1 MENRKQ
7 ILIKHS
13 KQKYLKQTIMKKIT
27 YTIGFAFAMLATSNA
42 VAQQGFGTNR
52 PDKSAAVEIKSPNK
66 GLLIPRITLTSDT
79 DVATIA
85 SPANSLLIYN
95 ETTTGGL
102 HAGYYYFNQT
112 QGKWIPFTDS
122 LNQNNTTVTQD
133 GQNLSVVPTATPN
146 ATGGTTTDYKVKI
159 TPGTAEKQFLATV
172 LVGTELQTK
181 WVSYGDVIEVTNGL
195 TKTGNT
201 IKLGGT
207 LAEDTTLITAGK
219 KIMIQGLSQVPNMDN
234 QVIAVG
240 HETTGEVK
248 VATPKQIVDKGL
260 THDLTSS
267 VNNMKSTINGVDK
280 TAPIINS
287 NDLSIAANTTI
298 LTSTVNGVPDTQDLK
313 DAIQTGQLKY
323 DVKSTDASVTVTPT
337 LAGDLTTFDL
347 KVTNINAGILVGN
360 GLSKETGTNRVVLGG
375 DLDKETVINTN
386 GNAVK
391 IQGLTTVTDMTDQ
404 VIAVGHKNTGE
415 VKVATPQQIV
425 ASGISADNGL
435 KINATNPNEVNLG
448 GTLKEKT
455 EIKTTA
461 TETLAISG
469 LQPFTEAQ
477 KNVVVVDANGVL
489 KTATIN
495 TSNAISTQSA
505 NYTALATDETILVNA
520 STGDVTITLPAAD
533 ATNKGKRFYIK
544 KVDNSH
550 VNQVIVDSSSNI
562 DGDPS
567 PLSSS
572 NPYQAWMLQSDGNAW
587 FVVGN

>member
-1 MENRKQ
+1 
-7 ILIKHS
+7 
-13 KQKYLKQTIMKKIT
+13 MKKIT
-27 YTIGFAFAMLATSNA
+27 YTIGFAFAILTTSNA

-79 DVATIA
+79 DVTTIV

-95 ETTTGGL
+95 ETATNGL
-102 HAGYYYFNQT
+102 HAGYYYFNT
-112 QGKWIPFTDS
+112 NLTKWIPLLDS
-122 LNQNNTTVTQD
+122 QYQNNTTVTQD
-133 GQNLSVVPTATPN
+133 GQNLSVIGSPTVN
-146 ATGGTTTDYKVKI
+146 ANGSTTTDYKVKI
-159 TPGTAEKQFLATV
+159 TPGLDKQFLATYDDN
-172 LVGTELQTK
+172 GTLKTK
-181 WVSYGDVIEVTNGL
+181 WVSYGDIIEVTNGL

-207 LAEDTTLITAGK
+207 LTEDTTLNTNGK
-219 KIMIQGLSQVPNMDN
+219 KVMIQGLSTVADMTD

-240 HETTGEVK
+240 HKNTGEVK
-248 VATPKQIVDKGL
+248 VATPQQIVDKGL

-267 VNNMKSTINGVDK
+267 VNTMKSTINGVDK

-298 LTSTVNGVPDTQDLK
+298 LTSTVNGVADTQDLK
-313 DAIQTGQLKY
+313 EAIQTGQIKY
-323 DVKSTDASVTVTPT
+323 DVKSADASVTVTPT
-337 LAGDLTTFDL
+337 SVGDLTTFDL

-415 VKVATPQQIV
+415 VKVASPQQIV

-435 KINATNPNEVNLG
+435 KINATNPYEVNLG
-448 GTLKEKT
+448 GALKEKT

-469 LQPFTEAQ
+469 LQSFTGAE

-489 KTATIN
+489 KTAAIN
-495 TSNAISTQSA
+495 TSNAIVT
-505 NYTALATDETILVNA
+505 TAASLSLTDTHETILVDA
-520 STGDVTITLPAAD
+520 SAGNVTVTLPTAAD
-533 ATNKGKRFYIK
+533 GNKGKRYYVK
-544 KVDNSH
+544 LVATNTT
-550 VNQVIVDSSSNI
+550 NTNEVIISSLSKI
-562 DGDPS
+562 DGDLTPIA
-567 PLSSS
+567 SSS
-572 NPYQAWMLQSDGNAW
+572 PYQAWMLQSDGTAW